1 MTDGKIR
8 ELTDEQLAAYV
19 NEFYHYFENGYA
31 FEDFLKPY
39 LEKLGLDEVVVTK
52 KSGDGGI
59 DLKAVR
65 YGVDGSNGTDAL
77 EYYVQAKL
85 RNPDVTNKI
94 ADVRALRGV
103 MTSGSRGMFI
113 TTGKFSGDTKAFAE
127 RGAPTRPIVLIDG
140 KKLVESCIDKGIGFV
155 FDPVFSKRE
164 MDALTAAA
172 NVSGRLDDGSEDNG
186 NGDAAVA
193 AGVDQV
199 LLEVN
204 SKITANDIRA
214 RILRIP
220 GAVLEIVGTECE
232 SLKVSF
238 DGQPER
244 MLRIDAGRCYLS
256 GVTGLYRTACL
267 IREDGTYLPCN
278 TTWKCYENRIEIALT
293 GRVQTSGRMK
303 S

>member
-19 NEFYHYFENGYA
+19 DEFYRYFANGYA

-39 LEKLGLDEVVVTK
+39 LEKLGLSEVVVTK

-65 YGVDGSNGTDAL
+65 YGVDGSNGADAVA
-77 EYYVQAKL
+77 YYVQAKL
-85 RNPDVTNKI
+85 RKPDATNRI

-113 TTGKFSGDTKAFAE
+113 TTGKFSRDTKEFAE
-127 RGAPTRPIVLIDG
+127 RGDPARPIVLIDG
-140 KKLVESCIDKGIGFV
+140 KNLVESCIDKGIGFV
-155 FDPVFSKRE
+155 FAPVFSKRE

-172 NVSGRLDDGSEDNG
+172 NVPGRLNSGNG
-186 NGDAAVA
+186 NNEHGDAAVA
-193 AGVDQV
+193 ESTDRL

-220 GAVLEIVGTECE
+220 GAIWEIVGTEYE
-232 SLKVSF
+232 TLKVSF
-238 DGQPER
+238 DGQPEKV
-244 MLRIDAGRCYLS
+244 LRIDAGRCYLA
-256 GVTGLYRTACL
+256 GVTGLYRTAGL
-267 IREDGTYLPCN
+267 IREDGTYLPCD

-293 GRVQTSGRMK
+293 GRV
-303 S
+303 